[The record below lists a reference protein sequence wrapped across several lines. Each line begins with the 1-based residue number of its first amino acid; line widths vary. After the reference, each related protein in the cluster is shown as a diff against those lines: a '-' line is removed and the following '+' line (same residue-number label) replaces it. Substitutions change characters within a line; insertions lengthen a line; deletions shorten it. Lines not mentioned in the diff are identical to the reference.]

1 MKKALVGLCVLGL
14 VATSANAAK
23 ELTNEGIERDNIFA
37 GHVTGTEALGDGAAL
52 LYAPSE
58 ADDPGYRAALAA
70 AVGGS
75 CDYYDGRAGVPTV
88 DFLLNYSCVIVWANF
103 AFLDNVAYGD
113 VLADYVDAG
122 GSVVLGSFCTYTSG
136 NFLSGRIMT
145 DAYCPVVSPTGSNH
159 FTSSSYVGD
168 GTTCIHDGVGS
179 YETIYRDILAL
190 QGSGA
195 QDGSY
200 ADGEIAAAYRDD
212 FAVIYSNGSG
222 SSALGGTGD
231 WATVKG
237 NSCQCTGEPTPTE
250 EGSWGSIKARF

>member
-23 ELTNEGIERDNIFA
+23 ELTNQGIERDNIFA

-58 ADDPGYRAALAA
+58 ADDAAYRAGLAA
-70 AVGGS
+70 AVAGS
-75 CDYYDGRAGVPTV
+75 CDYYDARAGVPTL

-103 AFLDNVAYGD
+103 AFFDNVAYGD
-113 VLADYVDAG
+113 VLADFVDAG

-145 DAYCPVVSPTGSNH
+145 SDYCPVVSPTGSNH
-159 FTSSSYVGD
+159 FTDSGYAGD
-168 GTTCIHDGVGS
+168 GTTCIHEGVS
-179 YETIYRDILAL
+179 TYNCVFRDILTL
-190 QGSGA
+190 QGDGI

-200 ADGEIAAAYRDD
+200 QDGEIAAAYRPDYN
-212 FAVIYSNGSG
+212 VVYSNGSG
-222 SSALGGTGD
+222 SVQLGGTGD
-231 WATVKG
+231 WALVKG
-237 NSCQCTGEPTPTE
+237 NSCQCTGDPTPTE
-250 EGSWGSIKARF
+250 EATWGSIKARF